1 MSSKIRLG
9 KTKDSRTRK
18 QKVKAVDILAAQAL
32 KIELSAQKNFVD
44 YLLLKGYS
52 TSTTKRYVTD
62 SENFLKWIENENIE
76 ITQVNYSDILHY
88 IQGKRRKI
96 QQRTISLNII
106 SLKHYF
112 NFLAITNQNLTNPTL
127 QIKIKGI
134 RRRKLY
140 QILSKQELERLY
152 DDFETLDYEDIN
164 DKNKNQ
170 NWFINSVLAN
180 KRDKIIL
187 GLIIYQGL
195 GTTELS
201 RLKVN
206 DVKLRDGKIF
216 ISGTRR
222 SNERELKLEAHQIMD
237 MMEYKLKI
245 RDKILKIKKHNS
257 DNLLIS
263 TGSSNR
269 LSNSIQSLMKKLRE
283 YNSKITSLKQ
293 IRTSVITHWLKIH
306 NLRQVQYM
314 AGHRYVSSTE
324 AYLINDLEDLSEE
337 VNKYHPI

>member
-1 MSSKIRLG
+1 MN
-9 KTKDSRTRK
+9 D
-18 QKVKAVDILAAQAL
+18 
-32 KIELSAQKNFVD
+32 KNKEPEFTD
-44 YLLLKGYS
+44 YLLQKGYS
-52 TSTTKRYVTD
+52 TNTIERYEKDVD
-62 SENFLKWIENENIE
+62 KFKLWVKQENQSLESIR
-76 ITQVNYSDILHY
+76 QGDILFY
-88 IQGKRRKI
+88 IQSKKSTNS
-96 QQRTISLNII
+96 QRSISVIINSIKHYYNYLIALNI
-106 SLKHYF
+106 SVE
-112 NFLAITNQNLTNPTL
+112 NPARQI
-127 QIKIKGI
+127 QIKGVKRKVLYHIIKKEELE
-134 RRRKLY
+134 KLY
-140 QILSKQELERLY
+140 N
-152 DDFETLDYEDIN
+152 DFETLDYENIK

-180 KRDKIIL
+180 KRDKVIL

-195 GTTELS
+195 GTAELS

-206 DVKLRDGKIF
+206 DLKLREGKIF
-216 ISGTRR
+216 VAGTRR

-245 RDKILKIKKHNS
+245 RDKILKIKKQNN

-337 VNKYHPI
+337 IEKHHPIG